1 MSATALC
8 VAPPSTRNARVRK
21 NLSRSASECDFHPRS
36 RQKPRSQHG
45 SATDLKDSASSE
57 QYPLP
62 DGLLS
67 CLSMLELTMPE
78 DEAVDPHAQANG
90 DSFGRHSQRAPSR
103 NGSFRRSAS
112 SSGSMADI
120 LNRIRVPSQRM
131 ALEEVMTA
139 AERVEAHLAARGRT
153 PSWCSPSLSCA
164 SDRSP
169 TPLLLEAAQLDA
181 VLRAPPSPSLTSCTA
196 SGIRRGNSMTRLSCP
211 RPPSLTAL
219 RTWHHPSPRQP
230 PSTRSGRRRTP
241 RDAGSR
247 RRGGHTNGDTGGAA
261 ALFAG
266 RRARQGPRH
275 VRRRRHRGQRGHR
288 GRRRVLRASTGAMA
302 ASAWGGH
309 ARRRRARGCAGSSSS
324 DISSRRSGVVGG
336 GVAAS
341 SDAGGALVPTA
352 FQWVGAARNV
362 YLCGTFNGWGERISM
377 GRATQPEDWW
387 VVLSLPPGEYA
398 YKFVVHAM
406 DGRVEWRHAA
416 DQPSLIDSLGN
427 ANNWICVVDQDAYER
442 EGLSAPGAAAAAA
455 PPPPPCCPPDGT
467 SPGAPP
473 RGARGGGGGG
483 GGGRG
488 GRLLSGRALR
498 VYELLF
504 AQEPPPVPAQLL
516 GEPLLAP
523 DQCAASACAPPLF
536 DPHPPNA
543 INASI
548 TRPSSTCAPR
558 ARRRWSRT
566 RRRPP
571 AYLCP
576 PSSQSWPPPSNH
588 SWDGASALRGMYEES
603 AVNPWDV
610 DVDVADV
617 TITMGPSP
625 PRSPSD
631 VDADMD
637 DGSGAANRTPAMPPP
652 VAICTT
658 FRHRTKY
665 VTVELIKPAPPTRS
679 RAPSPR

>member
-1 MSATALC
+1 MP
-8 VAPPSTRNARVRK
+8 APAITH
-21 NLSRSASECDFHPRS
+21 RS
-36 RQKPRSQHG
+36 
-45 SATDLKDSASSE
+45 
-57 QYPLP
+57 
-62 DGLLS
+62 
-67 CLSMLELTMPE
+67 
-78 DEAVDPHAQANG
+78 
-90 DSFGRHSQRAPSR
+90 
-103 NGSFRRSAS
+103 
-112 SSGSMADI
+112 
-120 LNRIRVPSQRM
+120 
-131 ALEEVMTA
+131 
-139 AERVEAHLAARGRT
+139 AHLASPVAAAAASARAAAADGR
-153 PSWCSPSLSCA
+153 
-164 SDRSP
+164 
-169 TPLLLEAAQLDA
+169 
-181 VLRAPPSPSLTSCTA
+181 
-196 SGIRRGNSMTRLSCP
+196 
-211 RPPSLTAL
+211 
-219 RTWHHPSPRQP
+219 H
-230 PSTRSGRRRTP
+230 

-247 RRGGHTNGDTGGAA
+247 RRGGHTSGDTGGAA

-275 VRRRRHRGQRGHR
+275 IRRRRHRGQRGHR
-288 GRRRVLRASTGAMA
+288 GRRRVLRASTRGDGGFRMGADTRA
-302 ASAWGGH
+302 AA
-309 ARRRRARGCAGSSSS
+309 APAACASSSSS

-377 GRATQPEDWW
+377 GRATQRPEDWW

-442 EGLSAPGAAAAAA
+442 EGLSAPGGSGGGGATAAAALLSAGRNVARGATARELAAAAAEAEADEEAGFSQDA
-455 PPPPPCCPPDGT
+455 P
-467 SPGAPP
+467 SEF
-473 RGARGGGGGG
+473 
-483 GGGRG
+483 
-488 GRLLSGRALR
+488 
-498 VYELLF
+498 YELLF

-548 TRPSSTCAPR
+548 HSTLVHVCTPGPPPVVADAASP
-558 ARRRWSRT
+558 A
-566 RRRPP
+566 P

-576 PSSQSWPPPSNH
+576 PSSQSWPPPSNQ